1 MEKYLDKKQS
11 TALSKSDV
19 AAYVHDMKELE
30 LKQFTLKKL
39 QSQCNEERYRTE
51 NNSNQT
57 IKNATD
63 WCEKA
68 KEDFQTAKHNL
79 DEATKSRIPKPK
91 DANQTLK
98 KPQKPEEPRKP
109 WGPIPWKYIYL
120 LFIPFTIPFG
130 IIIIIFNIRYKKK
143 YREYQ
148 EKYLKYQK
156 RYQEYQTEYLK
167 YEQYLSWEKQ
177 EKTIEDFSKP
187 YNYCHTRYIEAQKN
201 FIDAEKYS
209 KAAQE
214 KIKKL
219 DRISLFLA
227 QKISDIENRKLS
239 LYDLNIVPPDYR
251 RLDCLIEFDQM
262 YRNDLVD
269 TMREAVKIYEERVFR
284 GELLTGID
292 NIYNMLGN
300 LTSAMH
306 NIESALYSV
315 RNEVVRMG
323 DDINQIASSGK
334 KFQDDMIS
342 ESQAARYATE
352 ALYQTQERCE
362 WYLKHT
368 YRKI

>member
-1 MEKYLDKKQS
+1 MEKYLDKKQT

-30 LKQFTLKKL
+30 LKQFTLQKL
-39 QSQCNEERYRTE
+39 QAQCNEQRYRTE
-51 NNSNQT
+51 NDSNQ
-57 IKNATD
+57 AM
-63 WCEKA
+63 ERA
-68 KEDFQTAKHNL
+68 VGSVEQAEEVFQTAKHNL
-79 DEATKSRIPKPK
+79 NEALKSRTPKPT
-91 DANQTLK
+91 DVNQVLK
-98 KPQKPEEPRKP
+98 KPQEPKKPF
-109 WGPIPWKYIYL
+109 GPIPGILCFIL
-120 LFIPFTIPFG
+120 LIMIPIGTIWG
-130 IIIIIFNIRYKKK
+130 IICIVYNIKYK
-143 YREYQ
+143 
-148 EKYLKYQK
+148 K
-156 RYQEYQTEYLK
+156 RYQNYQKDYQNYQINCQKYQEECSKQKQYLTWEK
-167 YEQYLSWEKQ
+167 HEQTIEQYSN
-177 EKTIEDFSKP
+177 T
-187 YNYCHTRYIEAQKN
+187 YNYYHTHYMDAQKN
-201 FIDAEKYS
+201 LIDAKKYS
-209 KAAQE
+209 EDSQK

-219 DRISLFLA
+219 DHISQFLS
-227 QKISDIENRKLS
+227 QHISDIENKKLQ

-315 RNEVVRMG
+315 RNEVGRMS